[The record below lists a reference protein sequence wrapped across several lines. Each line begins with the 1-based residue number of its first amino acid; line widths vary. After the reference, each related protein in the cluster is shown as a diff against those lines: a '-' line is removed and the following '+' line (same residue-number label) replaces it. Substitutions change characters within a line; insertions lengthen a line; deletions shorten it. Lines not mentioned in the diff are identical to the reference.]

1 MTKAEIFFARFNLN
15 SNVGDGW
22 KRKWIFA
29 ALESLV
35 EVGAQLVDDYEP
47 EICLCVTRAS

>member
-1 MTKAEIFFARFNLN
+1 MTKTENLFTRSN
-15 SNVGDGW
+15 LDSNVGDGC

-47 EICLCVTRAS
+47 ENCLCVT

>member
-1 MTKAEIFFARFNLN
+1 MTEAEIFFARFNLD
-15 SNVGDGW
+15 SNVGDSG

-47 EICLCVTRAS
+47 EICLCGT